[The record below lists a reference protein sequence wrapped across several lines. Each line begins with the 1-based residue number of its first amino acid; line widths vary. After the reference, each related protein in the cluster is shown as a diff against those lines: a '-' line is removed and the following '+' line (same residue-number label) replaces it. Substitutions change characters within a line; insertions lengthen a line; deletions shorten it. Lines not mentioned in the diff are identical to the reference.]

1 MYVNDG
7 KKQIH
12 FFGQLILVYRDI
24 NIFYCH
30 AILRSICDLIFI
42 LKYPNLCCLY
52 TFSFFVLFY
61 LEDFEGTEPVTSGLL
76 ASQLKSHLK
85 KINYSSLLFFIALFN
100 IDILKL
106 CQIEFLVSWKR
117 VVLSYCNSW
126 SDKKRR

>member
-1 MYVNDG
+1 MYLNDG

-85 KINYSSLLFFIALFN
+85 TKSITLRFFSLL
-100 IDILKL
+100 
-106 CQIEFLVSWKR
+106 
-117 VVLSYCNSW
+117 LSLRW
-126 SDKKRR
+126 TF